1 MRVFYT
7 YDDVLRLNAMLSS
20 LPSEVSEE
28 LRGWNWSKYPLLA
41 PSRTQVAVSEVLGG
55 FCESLRFVY
64 VKKVLKEP
72 QASVPKLEEGLL
84 IHRTFGEAISTV
96 KALVLKLGLRNYRE
110 FRSAF
115 MAMLPE
121 KEGSLSNDLR
131 LVTQERARQIVQ
143 SLWEDAANIYSAAY
157 SRVASASY
165 SLSPDGL
172 VSLVV
177 PLVSEFPLDGSLLGF
192 SSNIRAD
199 ALLPPN
205 ILVEIKTRRPRHQHE
220 LQLTAYALAFESV
233 YRVPVNYSLIV
244 YIDVDEKGRL
254 KRSEKVVMLS
264 DQLRSEVI
272 EKRDMAL
279 KIVDEGFDP
288 GLPERCDRF
297 CPYLRVCGVDED
309 RVS

>member
-131 LVTQERARQIVQ
+131 LVTQERARQIAQ
-143 SLWEDAANIYSAAY
+143 
-157 SRVASASY
+157 
-165 SLSPDGL
+165 SLSPPNIQTNLTIGL
-172 VSLVV
+172 EWTFECLGAHIEEEHLK
-177 PLVSEFPLDGSLLGF
+177 PLITVH
-192 SSNIRAD
+192 RAID
-199 ALLPPN
+199 ANSQMLPP
-205 ILVEIKTRRPRHQHE
+205 
-220 LQLTAYALAFESV
+220 S
-233 YRVPVNYSLIV
+233 
-244 YIDVDEKGRL
+244 
-254 KRSEKVVMLS
+254 KR
-264 DQLRSEVI
+264 
-272 EKRDMAL
+272 A
-279 KIVDEGFDP
+279 
-288 GLPERCDRF
+288 
-297 CPYLRVCGVDED
+297 
-309 RVS
+309 